1 MWVLTV
7 FTETASSLAISGLE
21 RPSADSAAP
30 LSSPG
35 LSPSACGDEGLN
47 APQ

>member
-7 FTETASSLAISGLE
+7 LTETDSSLAISGLE
-21 RPSADSAAP
+21 RFVGRQRSS

-35 LSPSACGDEGLN
+35 LSPSACGDED
-47 APQ
+47 